1 MPVVAPFTEQAG
13 PRVPLPHDPLGIFSL
28 FFDDQ
33 LVGMIVEETNRYAE
47 QSLRGTNK
55 QWSTNADEIRAYMG
69 FMILMGIN
77 HLPEI
82 RDYWSTD
89 ELLRYSPIADRI
101 SRDRFEEIT
110 RYLHFVNS
118 ETLPA
123 RGEEGFSR
131 LQRIDPMI
139 TALKDR
145 FKSTY
150 SPHCQLSVD
159 EAMIPFK
166 GRSSMKQYIPF
177 KPVKRGFKVWAMAD
191 ALNGYLYDFNVYTG
205 ASGERELAL
214 GEKVVLKLSESV
226 KGKHHQLFFDNYF
239 TSLPLLD
246 KLLAQG
252 TYACG
257 TIRTNRKNFPFVISE
272 EAKRFQRGESTFRQS
287 NDIVATAWKDSKVV
301 NVASTLADPTEHTT
315 VKRTQKNCTRI
326 AVECPVCVALY
337 HRFMGGVDHS
347 DQLRSCYHVRW
358 KCMKNYKYIF
368 CFMFDVAVTNAFIL
382 QAFDVQSGTSLDHKH
397 FRLRLAEQLIGNYH
411 TRKRAGRPR
420 KRPRPPSSSIPTD
433 HFPTHSEKNRC
444 VYCRDFRSPSRR
456 KQSVWVCTACD
467 GHPTLCL
474 TGTNNS
480 EDCYR
485 VWHETV
491 APQ

>member
-1 MPVVAPFTEQAG
+1 MPVVVAPFTEQAG

-33 LVGMIVEETNRYAE
+33 LVGMIVEETNR
-47 QSLRGTNK
+47 TNK

-110 RYLHFVNS
+110 RYLHFVDS

-131 LQRIDPMI
+131 LQRIDPVI

-145 FKSTY
+145 FKST
-150 SPHCQLSVD
+150 SPLPAECRRSHDTLQGSVVH
-159 EAMIPFK
+159 ETVP
-166 GRSSMKQYIPF
+166 
-177 KPVKRGFKVWAMAD
+177 PVKRGFKVWAMAD

-257 TIRTNRKNFPFVISE
+257 TIRTNRKNFPSVISE

-287 NDIVATAWKDSKVV
+287 DIIVATA
-301 NVASTLADPTEHTT
+301 
-315 VKRTQKNCTRI
+315 
-326 AVECPVCVALY
+326 
-337 HRFMGGVDHS
+337 
-347 DQLRSCYHVRW
+347 
-358 KCMKNYKYIF
+358 
-368 CFMFDVAVTNAFIL
+368 
-382 QAFDVQSGTSLDHKH
+382 
-397 FRLRLAEQLIGNYH
+397 
-411 TRKRAGRPR
+411 
-420 KRPRPPSSSIPTD
+420 
-433 HFPTHSEKNRC
+433 
-444 VYCRDFRSPSRR
+444 
-456 KQSVWVCTACD
+456 
-467 GHPTLCL
+467 
-474 TGTNNS
+474 
-480 EDCYR
+480 
-485 VWHETV
+485 
-491 APQ
+491 